1 MALEGIGGDS
11 LNKFVERIKARY
23 PEHNFDVPAP
33 PDTRCKQT
41 FDCKKLGNITYQDF
55 EGNTYCGRR
64 YKHSEDNALHT
75 WTYKECHALLKKA
88 EQQDTSEE
96 LPF

>member
-1 MALEGIGGDS
+1 MLQTPSSHVAFHIGSTRG
-11 LNKFVERIKARY
+11 NI
-23 PEHNFDVPAP
+23 PP

-41 FDCKKLGNITYQDF
+41 FDCKKLNNITYQDF